1 MSKRK
6 LPQYFGSITPMKAV
20 EGMKAAI
27 LNAKDLVKEAEI
39 LLENDCY
46 PRAFALAVLAIEETG
61 KVLIIKEILCAND
74 ESELE
79 KAWDSYQTHTHK
91 TLAWPAI
98 DLLKNGA
105 KKIKDFL
112 PLFLKDSSHRKLL
125 DSMKQQALYSDVYD
139 QCK

>member
-6 LPQYFGSITPMKAV
+6 LPQYFGSITPRKAV

-39 LLENDCY
+39 
-46 PRAFALAVLAIEETG
+46 
-61 KVLIIKEILCAND
+61 
-74 ESELE
+74 ELE